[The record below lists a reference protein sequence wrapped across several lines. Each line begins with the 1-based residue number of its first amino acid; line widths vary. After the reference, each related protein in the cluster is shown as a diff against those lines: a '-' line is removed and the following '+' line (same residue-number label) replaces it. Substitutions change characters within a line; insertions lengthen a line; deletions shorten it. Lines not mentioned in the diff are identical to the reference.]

1 MLVPCAIMT
10 PSLEGQFGDPKK
22 ETSSTGQEKKSRR
35 GFLIATVAVVGGV
48 VAYTTGAI
56 DEVRKLWENAGVMDP
71 ADMRRLSVINCYKTT
86 FVEDDEMKVDPRN
99 RLSRCGIFWSMY
111 NDGNFSTREIS
122 REHATSKTIQI
133 AHEALRAARHDGSYG
148 DMWRIIEAAMV
159 CAEHS
164 EITMEQMGMSPDVMR
179 EIIHIGAE
187 RCKKNNDQ
195 RSYDENMRLLGHLN
209 LR

>member
-1 MLVPCAIMT
+1 MKSLKEANLKDQIFNTVEEAIEAIKQGQIVIVADDEDRENEGDLVCAAEKIT
-10 PSLEGQFGDPKK
+10 PEIINFMAKEGRGLICLALQEDIADKLELFDMVNRNSSLFETAFTVSIDADKKFGV
-22 ETSSTGQEKKSRR
+22 STG
-35 GFLIATVAVVGGV
+35 
-48 VAYTTGAI
+48 
-56 DEVRKLWENAGVMDP
+56 
-71 ADMRRLSVINCYKTT
+71 
-86 FVEDDEMKVDPRN
+86 
-99 RLSRCGIFWSMY
+99 
-111 NDGNFSTREIS
+111 IS
-122 REHATSKTIQI
+122 ASDRAKTIQI